1 VSGGDGEPGITNV
14 EMAKKVKKAVTYPT
28 LRNLM
33 TQSAMIVLCV
43 LLALFLNEIREQ
55 QKVTADLKIA
65 YKNIRE
71 EVESNRN
78 ALVSATMIHSQAIAS
93 LDSLLQKP
101 AALASIDLFEKNFL
115 ESFNLPNLQS
125 AAWQTLHS
133 NGLAEHLKYNDLY
146 LLNKLY
152 QLQKEGVENAAQ
164 ELSAFVTGPEFF
176 EKQRNAANVKTLLSL
191 LTKLHSQEKHL
202 LEETEKTLN
211 NPGNWRYFE

>member
-1 VSGGDGEPGITNV
+1 VFGSDGKPVVTHV
-14 EMAKKVKKAVTYPT
+14 KMAKKVKKAVTYPT

-33 TQSAMIVLCV
+33 TQSVMIVLCV

-78 ALVSATMIHSQAIAS
+78 ALVSAGSIHRQNIAMF
-93 LDSLLQKP
+93 DSLLKKSG
-101 AALASIDLFEKNFL
+101 SIDLLEENFL
-115 ESFNLPNLQS
+115 EDLNLPDLQN
-125 AAWQTLHS
+125 AAWNTLHS

-146 LLNKLY
+146 PLNKLY
-152 QLQKEGVENAAQ
+152 QLQKEGVENAKQ
-164 ELSAFVTGPEFF
+164 ELSKFVAQPDFF
-176 EKQRNAANVKTLLSL
+176 EKQRNAANAEMLLFL
-191 LTKLHSQEKHL
+191 LNKLHSQEKRL
-202 LEETEKTLN
+202 LEETQMTLN